1 MWKNYI
7 DRILSIIPKKKPRVE
22 YAITPEYA
30 ELLQYPLY
38 RLRPPSRLQRG
49 LSIIG
54 KIWGRVNTG
63 ITNIADAFNSKYPT
77 MQIFSEAG
85 TWDVIPLRKISSGL
99 IFVKVRGKVY
109 PFVLDASKMKT
120 YRYKGGKVIQT
131 ILYDIEDAY
140 PIDPATL
147 RRLREYADKNNVT
160 NWTEQ
165 GVIAVQMAY
174 DYLHNDP
181 EHTEVYIEDLCKSN
195 FESPNMELEIKTM
208 IENVGAKSLVKP
220 TPQLAEVF
228 DRKINLDPK
237 MMAQG
242 IMELKNE
249 LFEYRKIANPAK
261 TPFKGWIMI
270 FALIGIFGAIAV
282 GGWYADQEGLLS
294 GDNDLLGGNVEDIDW
309 ESLQNLGSPQELLG
323 GFELDPLDI
332 IPENQTVLL
341 QPDDEP

>member
-1 MWKNYI
+1 MWKKYI
-7 DRILSIIPKKKPRVE
+7 DRVLSFIPKKKPRVE

-38 RLRPPSRLQRG
+38 RLQPPSRLQQG
-49 LSIIG
+49 LSLIG

-147 RRLREYADKNNVT
+147 RRIQEYGEENGVT
-160 NWTEQ
+160 HWTEQ
-165 GVIAVQMAY
+165 GAIAVQMAY

-181 EHTEVYIEDLCKSN
+181 EHTEVYIEDLCKKS
-195 FESPNMELEIKTM
+195 FDAPDLEYIIKTM
-208 IENVGAKSLVKP
+208 IQDVGSNTLVKP
-220 TPQLAEVF
+220 TPQLADVF
-228 DRKINLDPK
+228 DKKINTDPK
-237 MMAQG
+237 MITQG
-242 IMELKNE
+242 IMELKTE

-261 TPFKGWIMI
+261 TPFKGWVMLFCI
-270 FALIGIFGAIAV
+270 IGIVGVIGIA
-282 GGWYADQEGLLS
+282 GWYADQEGLLS
-294 GDNDLLGGNVEDIDW
+294 GDNNLLSGNVEDIDW
-309 ESLQNLGSPQELLG
+309 ESLQNLGSPKELLG

-341 QPDDEP
+341 QPDEEP